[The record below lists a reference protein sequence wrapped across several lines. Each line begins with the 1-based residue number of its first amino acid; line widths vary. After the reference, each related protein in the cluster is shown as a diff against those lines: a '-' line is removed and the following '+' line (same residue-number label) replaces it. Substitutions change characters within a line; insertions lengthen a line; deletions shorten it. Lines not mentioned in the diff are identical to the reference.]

1 MKNYLTQISTDKT
14 RIFQKFLIADRLIM
28 KINEKERK
36 LI

>member
-1 MKNYLTQISTDKT
+1 MKNNLTQISTDKT